1 MSSFATRDRG
11 IALLSRLWLL
21 AITIVVNGGCYAPIH
36 SPGIPAASLPPEFRT
51 PVRTAGPPLNYST
64 LVGPQPPVYLL
75 GPGDVVEVIAPDL
88 VGPGD
93 ARLIPLQVLDGGEI
107 ALPRVGLV
115 HVGNLTLAQAQEQ
128 INRALAQGYLQ
139 NPAATLTLVQKA
151 TINVVVLGA
160 VASPGVHALPR
171 YENDVAHALASAG
184 GFSEDAGDVIEIH
197 RQPLAGGP
205 PPLAPQPAYPVPPSF
220 GGNAP
225 VPHVAPMQPVGGV
238 SNGPGMSGVVP
249 ASHAVPNGA
258 VPGGPVQPSAVGPYG
273 TYRGTSHRLPQQ
285 RPAETPRK
293 NAIITRGQSPDFGGW
308 NDFAGSPLP
317 MEATGGPVIR
327 IPLRGAP
334 PMMSPAE
341 VVLQAG
347 DVVVVP
353 PRRDEVFYV
362 VGPLSEQNR
371 VRFSLG
377 DRDREIGNGL
387 LLPPDREVDV
397 VTAVAMAGY
406 IDPIESPT
414 TVTVHRV
421 GLDGLPMLIRVDLI
435 AARYDPHETILV
447 QPGDI
452 IYLNPDHWW
461 YTRRLI
467 DRVIDRALGTAIGR
481 WLTD

>member
-1 MSSFATRDRG
+1 MLSIAQRG
-11 IALLSRLWLL
+11 PGTALIQRLLLL
-21 AITIVVNGGCYAPIH
+21 AFTLVVNGGCYAPIH
-36 SPGIPAASLPPEFRT
+36 SPGIPAASLPADFRT
-51 PVRTAGPPLNYST
+51 PIRTAGLPLNYST
-64 LVGPQPPVYLL
+64 LVGPHPPVYLL

-88 VGPGD
+88 VSPGD
-93 ARLIPLQVLDGGEI
+93 ARPIPLQVLDGGVI
-107 ALPRVGLV
+107 ALPRVGPV
-115 HVGNLTLAQAQEQ
+115 HVGNMTLAQAQDQ

-160 VASPGVHALPR
+160 VKTPGVHALPR

-184 GFSEDAGDVIEIH
+184 GFSEEAGELIEIH

-205 PPLAPQPAYPVPPSF
+205 PPLAPHPAYPVPPTV
-220 GGNAP
+220 GGYAP
-225 VPHVAPMQPVGGV
+225 VPNVAPVQPVGGF
-238 SNGPGMSGVVP
+238 SNAPGMSGAVP
-249 ASHAVPNGA
+249 ASHAVPNG
-258 VPGGPVQPSAVGPYG
+258 PVQPSAGGPYG
-273 TYRGTSHRLPQQ
+273 SYRGAGHRVPQQ
-285 RPAETPRK
+285 RPAETPRE
-293 NAIITRGQSPDFGGW
+293 NAIITRGQSPEFGGW
-308 NDFAGSPLP
+308 NDFASTPVP
-317 MEATGGPVIR
+317 VDATGGQVIR

-334 PMMSPAE
+334 PMLSPDE

-435 AARYDPHETILV
+435 AARYDPHETVLV

-452 IYLNPDHWW
+452 IYLNPDNWW